1 MLSPAPA
8 EPPKSFAL
16 GKSLRRG
23 QLWEDSPGGT
33 AGVTPTSWWRW
44 DVAQG
49 WQRLCVVPRPQRR
62 AGGLASPPPPP
73 APGIRGASG
82 SSETC
87 RGVKDG
93 GTYGCEGP
101 GGHEPARL
109 PSQVGKP
116 GTWRGGRSPSSLVP
130 ALHRHLGAE
139 LCRSG
144 PEQGWHRERTNP
156 PVPGTAEPGTPHSP
170 TPGSLQVQQSKGL
183 SGAGWVRGSCL
194 RLPGCAALRVRE
206 QSRGRCSAGLGA
218 RRGLLRIFQ
227 SSLPQVGLSLHR
239 AREKPCTAIARS
251 STNSLPSTQRGFLFP
266 LGYP

>member
-156 PVPGTAEPGTPHSP
+156 PVPGTAEPGTPPP
-170 TPGSLQVQQSKGL
+170 TPGLAASAAEQGL
-183 SGAGWVRGSCL
+183 VRCRMGAREL
-194 RLPGCAALRVRE
+194 PAPPRLCSPE
-206 QSRGRCSAGLGA
+206 SAGAEPGKMLG
-218 RRGLLRIFQ
+218 
-227 SSLPQVGLSLHR
+227 R
-239 AREKPCTAIARS
+239 AGSQEGAFEDFSVLS
-251 STNSLPSTQRGFLFP
+251 STGWAQPAP
-266 LGYP
+266 CP